1 MFSVASPAK
10 AALVIIDE
18 PEAWILVAE
27 GKDAPKLL
35 DLIASGLRFGLPF
48 RPTSR

>member
-1 MFSVASPAK
+1 VASPAK

-18 PEAWILVAE
+18 PEAWVLVAE

-35 DLIASGLRFGLPF
+35 DLIASSLKFELPV